1 MKICIMEDLHL
12 PYHKDAL
19 QYEALAFYLS
29 DMQKN
34 GADLLI
40 VPGDFTADGN
50 RETAARFFSALAS
63 LPIPVIVMTGNA
75 DYRNPET
82 AEYFRTVTAPP
93 RHTFGEYTILALR
106 DGEGSIPAEDLA
118 LLDAIDAKTLVF
130 LHHPIDSLKEPCRA
144 HLRSFR
150 DRNPEVP
157 LFVGHAHVDKREGN
171 TFFLNASDP
180 DKAIGEEP
188 CIYYYDTETAALSK
202 THFSCK
208 IPSDFASYVG
218 ISAFRPLADLAYAAK
233 AGLYAVEFRPS
244 VIGEDRESLLR
255 GIREFRAHGG
265 KVLSFHFPSLAER
278 DGSIADAA
286 DLLAFSE
293 FVSVCGGDRVTIHA
307 PSVPLRMLKED
318 PALLPRIADLAAAA
332 IEALPAGC
340 EIGIENMHMA
350 AGDTPEDRRFGYT
363 PEECRLF
370 IEMLRA
376 RTAHPIGF
384 HFDTGHARNNMPLSQ
399 IYTQSIWMAELGMEI
414 AGYHIHQVLLENG
427 KFVNHYPITEP
438 YGALI
443 SYATFFRMWE
453 SGRMK
458 KAPVFLEIRPT
469 AQDAAPYKRSLAWMR
484 PEKL

>member
-1 MKICIMEDLHL
+1 MKICVMEDLHL
-12 PYHKDAL
+12 PYHKEAL

-50 RETAARFFSALAS
+50 KETAARFFSALAS
-63 LPIPVIVMTGNA
+63 LPIPAIVMTGNA

-82 AEYFRTVTAPP
+82 AEYFRSVTASP
-93 RHTFGEYTILALR
+93 RHTFADATILALR
-106 DGEGSIPAEDLA
+106 DGEGSIPAQDLA

-144 HLRSFR
+144 RLRAFR
-150 DRNPEVP
+150 EQNPEIP
-157 LFVGHAHVDKREGN
+157 IFVGHAHIDKREER
-171 TFFLNASDP
+171 TFYLNAADP

-188 CIYYYDTETAALSK
+188 CIYYYDTETATLSK
-202 THFSCK
+202 THYPCK
-208 IPSDFASYVG
+208 MPADFTSYVG

-233 AGLYAVEFRPS
+233 AHLYAVEFRPS
-244 VIGEDRESLLR
+244 VIGEDRDALLQ
-255 GIREFRAHGG
+255 GIREFRAQGG
-265 KVLSFHFPSLAER
+265 KILSFHFPDLASREGVLAE
-278 DGSIADAA
+278 DAA
-286 DLLAFSE
+286 LLSFCELVRA
-293 FVSVCGGDRVTIHA
+293 CGGNRVTMHA

-318 PALLPRIADLAAAA
+318 PNLLSRIADLAAKA
-332 IEALPAGC
+332 IEALPLGC
-340 EIGIENMHMA
+340 EIGIENMHMTA
-350 AGDTPEDRRFGYT
+350 TDTAEDRRFGYT

-376 RTAHPIGF
+376 RTAHSVGF

-399 IYTQSIWMAELGMEI
+399 IYTQSVWMAELGMEI

-458 KAPVFLEIRPT
+458 KAPVVLEIRPT
-469 AQDAAPYKRSLAWMR
+469 AEDAAPYKRSLAWMC
-484 PEKL
+484 PEIL